1 MTQICTQIC
10 TTNEIIAHLLWADD
24 LILFSDTFCGL
35 QKQLDGLYQFCFNN
49 HMIVN
54 EMKTKFMVFGK
65 PIDTS
70 KLSFNS
76 KFIEEVKEYKY
87 LGNIISSIK
96 QPQQDPFT
104 RSYAFLCDQA
114 RKALFSMTCKIKTI
128 GHLPPEI
135 MFNLFDALIKP
146 ILTYGSDV
154 WGFRST
160 LWGTVDKVF
169 LQFSRCILHVKGTT
183 SNIITVGECGRL
195 PPSTSCQISALR
207 YINRLYHM
215 PDNELA
221 KKVFWSWYSWITKVL
236 LHGQRLFWSW
246 QATST

>member
-1 MTQICTQIC
+1 MKGGWCGPVIDTLRSLYCKTSYRIKGGGRVSSRVLSTLGVNQGGVASGLLFRKYMADLESYLSVEHGIC
-10 TTNEIIAHLLWADD
+10 TTNEIIAYLLLADD
-24 LILFSDTFCGL
+24 LILFSDTFRGL

-76 KFIEEVKEYKY
+76 KFIGEVKQYKY

-114 RKALFSMTCKIKTI
+114 QTSAEYLMSDISI
-128 GHLPPEI
+128 AI
-135 MFNLFDALIKP
+135 YQP
-146 ILTYGSDV
+146 I
-154 WGFRST
+154 
-160 LWGTVDKVF
+160 
-169 LQFSRCILHVKGTT
+169 
-183 SNIITVGECGRL
+183 
-195 PPSTSCQISALR
+195 ISYAR
-207 YINRLYHM
+207 
-215 PDNELA
+215 
-221 KKVFWSWYSWITKVL
+221 
-236 LHGQRLFWSW
+236 
-246 QATST
+246 

>member
-1 MTQICTQIC
+1 MADLESYLSVEHGIC
-10 TTNEIIAHLLWADD
+10 TTNEIIAHLLWVDD

-70 KLSFNS
+70 KLSFIS
-76 KFIEEVKEYKY
+76 KFIEEVKEHKY

-104 RSYAFLCDQA
+104 RSYAFRCDQA
-114 RKALFSMTCKIKTI
+114 RRPLSSMTCKIKTI

-135 MFNLFDALIKP
+135 TFNLFDALIKP

-154 WGFRST
+154 WGFRAT

-169 LQFSRCILHVKGTT
+169 LQFSRCILHVKATT

-195 PPSTSCQISALR
+195 PTSTSCQISALR
-207 YINRLYHM
+207 YITDYIICQIMN
-215 PDNELA
+215 
-221 KKVFWSWYSWITKVL
+221 
-236 LHGQRLFWSW
+236 
-246 QATST
+246 

>member
-1 MTQICTQIC
+1 MADLVSYLSVEHGIC

-24 LILFSDTFCGL
+24 LILFSDTFRGL

-54 EMKTKFMVFGK
+54 DMKTKFMVFGK

-76 KFIEEVKEYKY
+76 KFIEEV
-87 LGNIISSIK
+87 GNIISSIK

-114 RKALFSMTCKIKTI
+114 RKALFSMTYEIKTI

-135 MFNLFDALIKP
+135 MFNLLDALIKP

-169 LQFSRCILHVKGTT
+169 LQFSRCILHVKATT
-183 SNIITVGECGRL
+183 SNIITVGE
-195 PPSTSCQISALR
+195 
-207 YINRLYHM
+207 
-215 PDNELA
+215 
-221 KKVFWSWYSWITKVL
+221 
-236 LHGQRLFWSW
+236 
-246 QATST
+246 